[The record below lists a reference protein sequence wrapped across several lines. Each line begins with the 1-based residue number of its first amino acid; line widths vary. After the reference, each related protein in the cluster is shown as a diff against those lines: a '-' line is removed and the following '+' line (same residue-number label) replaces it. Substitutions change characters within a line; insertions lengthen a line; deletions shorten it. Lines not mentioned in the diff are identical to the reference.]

1 MLIQEVFF
9 HLVGAIEVFAQ
20 LVNEQRNLSQSS
32 EDVSVSKIAG
42 WLPAGDP
49 LIDAVD
55 DLYAN
60 PRGQPL
66 PADPHADDGLLWR
79 IWNYRHQVTHRM
91 REPLELR
98 AAINPAF
105 TAISPEPSSDRF
117 RRLLHRGD
125 PPTQRSAHL
134 ILDPRDPASAASD
147 VSIDNELAAMCDL
160 VESRLNAAIQAL

>member
-1 MLIQEVFF
+1 MPLTADDVQERLSFARRRVADLLVLNGGDLLGADPHERQMLIQEVFF

-66 PADPHADDGLLWR
+66 PA
-79 IWNYRHQVTHRM
+79 
-91 REPLELR
+91 
-98 AAINPAF
+98 
-105 TAISPEPSSDRF
+105 
-117 RRLLHRGD
+117 
-125 PPTQRSAHL
+125 
-134 ILDPRDPASAASD
+134 
-147 VSIDNELAAMCDL
+147 
-160 VESRLNAAIQAL
+160 